1 MASFFSSFQEL
12 EVNFKKITN
21 YYDNKDL
28 YAEAFVFCSIVGWGD
43 YAKTSKDYKIC
54 AHATSIRD
62 GSWAAESWE
71 DYGFR
76 VFRCLK

>member
-1 MASFFSSFQEL
+1 MS
-12 EVNFKKITN
+12 FKKITN
-21 YYDNKDL
+21 YYDNNTTL
-28 YAEAFVFCSIVGWGD
+28 EAFVFCSIVGWGD

-62 GSWAAESWE
+62 GDWAAESWE

-76 VFRCLK
+76 TFRSLK